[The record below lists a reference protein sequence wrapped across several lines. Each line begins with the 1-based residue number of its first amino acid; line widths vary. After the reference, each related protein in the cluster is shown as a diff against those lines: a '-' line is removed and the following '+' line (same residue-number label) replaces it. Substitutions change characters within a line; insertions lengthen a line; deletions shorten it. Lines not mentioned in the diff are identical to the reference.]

1 MISILASCT
10 EKVISVPFS
19 VDPVSVE
26 AEASEIHITINVS
39 SPASWVATS
48 SESWCRIVPS
58 SGSATSS
65 IGTDLSLTL
74 DENNGFERRCYLEIV
89 TDSGGKAIIQVSQN
103 HSGKGVVIENDTYRI
118 SGGTTHLEIPF
129 RSGRSPVVDIH
140 NDWIS
145 LERISDERVELS
157 IERYDSLINRTGIL
171 QLATPEN
178 DPIDI
183 HIIQGDGFSDPALY
197 NYMLERYDRDSDGI
211 LTKQDLSSV
220 RTVTVELMNLEQPIT
235 RLDGFGCIPSM
246 EVLRI
251 LQDYIQRTDLDL
263 ILKDH
268 PSVARIEFGPW
279 LSSCLTSMVITDCP
293 SLQSVDFN
301 DGERLERAVFR
312 NNPRLEDLTLVN
324 GYFGDNCSTL
334 KHLVVEGCDNIK
346 NLRVQLTTFEEGMSL
361 EPLPHLRSVDFQ
373 FIDGI
378 RGLDFSQ
385 SPQLENVTVYPDR
398 HGTGQFKYLLIPKSI
413 ASKAKIDV
421 SNTISIVYK

>member
-26 AEASEIHITINVS
+26 AEASENHITINVS

-89 TDSGGKAIIQVSQN
+89 TDSGEKAIIQVSQN

-246 EVLRI
+246 E
-251 LQDYIQRTDLDL
+251 
-263 ILKDH
+263 
-268 PSVARIEFGPW
+268 EFGPW